1 MISKLDFMTRD
12 QLAQFVSRQVVIVL
26 TNSLHSVQLQLWVLN
41 QAVNIVHTLGLLAHI
56 LGYGNIQLSTKSTT
70 QYMTN
75 KPHVQSLKVGVCHG
89 LTVTIDKSGLV
100 KTVLIINYF
109 AQSGTMKIY
118 LT

>member
-1 MISKLDFMTRD
+1 
-12 QLAQFVSRQVVIVL
+12 
-26 TNSLHSVQLQLWVLN
+26 
-41 QAVNIVHTLGLLAHI
+41 
-56 LGYGNIQLSTKSTT
+56 
-70 QYMTN
+70 MTN